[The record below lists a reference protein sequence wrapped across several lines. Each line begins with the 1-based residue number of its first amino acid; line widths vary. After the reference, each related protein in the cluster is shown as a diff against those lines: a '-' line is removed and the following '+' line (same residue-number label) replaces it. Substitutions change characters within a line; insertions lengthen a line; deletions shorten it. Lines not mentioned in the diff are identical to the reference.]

1 MLPLQRVGEK
11 LTFGGIGRPDLIFL
25 TKAERSFLS
34 LDRYFFDYNLA
45 KCSTFAQKKI
55 PCDLVTGSK
64 EIHLQLK
71 VLIPIESPRDHESL
85 FYKENGW
92 NAE

>member
-11 LTFGGIGRPDLIFL
+11 LAFGGIGRPDFIFL
-25 TKAERSFLS
+25 TKPGRSAFSWDL
-34 LDRYFFDYNLA
+34 YFFDYNLA

-71 VLIPIESPRDHESL
+71 VLILIQSPHESL